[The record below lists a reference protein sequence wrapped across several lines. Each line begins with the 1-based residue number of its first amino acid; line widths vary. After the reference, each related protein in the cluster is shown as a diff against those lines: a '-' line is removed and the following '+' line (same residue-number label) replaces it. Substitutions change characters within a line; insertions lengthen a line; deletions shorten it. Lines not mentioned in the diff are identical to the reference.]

1 MRAGHIRGTWY
12 NIASFCLLLMLK
24 LDTNIISKRINDGDL
39 VPENFLDPSKVA
51 ASISDPTSTFLEFV
65 SLYYS
70 LFRDIQPI
78 IDDTG
83 LKVLSLLPGGFSPK
97 EQTAACI
104 INRDASGF
112 VESMTS
118 LDADVPTLEHLRLLF
133 RNRLGQASFLDHL
146 VKGDAENL
154 PFLNKSFHLGVMNHG
169 IDDILT
175 SRVLGQ
181 LPALEFEYHPPRI
194 RQNIHA
200 AVCKQVGIRIQQDL
214 LNGSAAVVNIVKGVM
229 DKLLE
234 GGAFCITNY
243 PSHHFSTY
251 DKLPSGNGYFKDIT
265 QATDK
270 CFDDVLEWATTSPGV
285 SVIKCEVNP
294 FSLGF
299 HFDGQE
305 QRFTSRNIA
314 LIQKS

>member
-1 MRAGHIRGTWY
+1 MCY
-12 NIASFCLLLMLK
+12 NAALFCLFFMLK
-24 LDTNIISKRINDGDL
+24 LDTNIISRRVKEGEL

-51 ASISDPTSTFLEFV
+51 TSISDPTSTFLEFV

-70 LFRDIQPI
+70 LFKDIQPI
-78 IDDTG
+78 VENTG
-83 LKVLSLLPGGFSPK
+83 MKVLSLLPGGFSPK

-104 INRDASGF
+104 LNRDIAGS
-112 VESMTS
+112 VDSMTS

-133 RNRLGQASFLDHL
+133 RNRLGKASFLDHL
-146 VKGDAENL
+146 VKGDAASL
-154 PFLNKSFHLGVMNHG
+154 PFLDESFHLGVMNHG

-175 SRVLGQ
+175 SRALGQ
-181 LPALEFEYHPPRI
+181 LPGLEFEYHPPRT
-194 RQNIHA
+194 RQSIHA
-200 AVCKQVGIRIQQDL
+200 AVCRQVGIRIQKDL
-214 LNGSAAVVNIVKGVM
+214 IGGSASVVGIVKGVM

-251 DKLPSGNGYFKDIT
+251 DRIPAGTGYFNDIT

-270 CFDDVLEWATTSPGV
+270 CFDDVLEWATTSPDV
-285 SVIKCEVNP
+285 SVLQCEVDP